1 VQEKRNVHAD
11 VTWAWWVGKGDEFD
25 CSGYQS
31 IGEVPL
37 ADAPVRAR
45 QGNDPG
51 RGASC
56 RLRLVG
62 ASARETTMRTPP
74 AGLGRVVSSL
84 RIITARPRG
93 APRHRIVD
101 AYVLHPH
108 GRHTDLWSAAQTR
121 RMMGHDPLPC
131 DCASSRKEC
140 TGTQPQGQAA
150 GPRRPRHL
158 RSSI

>member
-31 IGEVPL
+31 IGEAPL
-37 ADAPVRAR
+37 ADNPGRAS

-74 AGLGRVVSSL
+74 VGLGRVVSSL
-84 RIITARPRG
+84 RIIPARPRS

-101 AYVLHPH
+101 AYVRRTYTRMADIATS
-108 GRHTDLWSAAQTR
+108 GVQRRH
-121 RMMGHDPLPC
+121 
-131 DCASSRKEC
+131 EE
-140 TGTQPQGQAA
+140 
-150 GPRRPRHL
+150 
-158 RSSI
+158 